1 MKSHV
6 GDSLAPRKRKLILWV
21 LGLVLLY
28 TVVGFLILPPIVRHV
43 AVKQISQQLGRE
55 VSIDKVKINPFAMS
69 ASVQG
74 LLIKDT
80 DGKPFISWDEVYVN
94 FQLSSFFGHAWV
106 FKEISMSKPY
116 IRVQMNKDKTFN
128 FSDIIAKFSTNAPAP
143 AKTAPANPVEVHV
156 ERLHIGGAEV
166 ALTDFTPREPFKRL
180 VGPMDL
186 TLDNFRT
193 EPDSKNPY
201 SFTGTTDAGETI
213 SWNGFFYLT
222 PLRSEGEFQLFNF
235 SLNKYAPLYQDLVRF
250 QVRDGSIALTLKYHV
265 EFSPTNRVNTV
276 SDLAYALRDFKLGM
290 PGDSNNIIDVPMFSI
305 TGASADL
312 QSRTA
317 IIDDVELTGAKAFLN
332 RNTNATVNVVELSKP
347 AESPTNAP
355 GGILFLLRSVTNAV
369 AMLLNSTNEWSGTVR
384 NVTATNCELHLTD
397 LANPHPAKLD
407 LSDITLQARN
417 LSNLPGTN
425 LQADFSLQWNT
436 NGAIHIGADV
446 AFQPTIAD
454 INLDF
459 SHLDLTTLDTYLAS
473 KVDLYILGSEVN
485 LHGTVRLR
493 PDVNDLPE
501 VSFNGDASLENFHTV
516 DGAYGRDLL
525 SWDALRFNRIAAN
538 LNPPLV
544 AMHEIVLDNAYARLT
559 IETNHTINLEN
570 VLKPADNGNPATNEV
585 KTATVAAVKPAT
597 NNTPVEVSIGT
608 IIITNT
614 TVNFSDLSLKP
625 NVKLMLRSVNG
636 TVSDLGSEKLQ
647 HAIVNLSAKV
657 DGTGPVTITGTIN
670 PLNGAQTND
679 LKISVKDVDL
689 TPASPYAGKFAGY
702 GIAEG
707 KLNLDL
713 SYHLV
718 GKKLEAKNVITLD
731 QFTFGDKVNS
741 PDATHLP
748 VRLAVAILKDR
759 NGKIVLDVPIDG
771 SVDDPD
777 IRTGKVIRR
786 ALLNILEKVAT
797 SPFSLLGAA
806 FGGSEALG
814 WQDFA
819 AGGKEL
825 TEADKKKL
833 DTLAKALDARPA
845 LKLQIAGSIDPE
857 GDREGLE
864 RKALDRE
871 IRTRLWKKLRRSDQ
885 AKTSAEQ
892 IVVSPADREHYI
904 QKMLTE
910 AYKAGKITPELIAAN
925 TNLAAYAAEAAKLF
939 PSNKRKKGG
948 QMLMMHAAA
957 ANSEPQAAAM
967 PATKLVPPPDAN
979 EALLL
984 ATIPVSNN
992 DLAAL
997 AAARAQIVQDY
1008 LLQSGKVDA
1017 ARIFLTASGAD
1028 NLRQGGSRTY
1038 LEFR

>member
-6 GDSLAPRKRKLILWV
+6 RDSLAPRKRKLILWV
-21 LGLVLLY
+21 CGLVLLY
-28 TVVGFLILPPIVRHV
+28 AVVGFLILPPIVRSV
-43 AVKQISQQLGRE
+43 AVKQISQQLNRE
-55 VSIDKVKINPFAMS
+55 VSIEKVKINPFAMS
-69 ASVQG
+69 ASIQG

-143 AKTAPANPVEVHV
+143 AKTTQASPVEVHV

-166 ALTDFTPREPFKRL
+166 ALTDFTPREAFKRL
-180 VGPMDL
+180 VGPLDL

-201 SFTGTTDAGETI
+201 SFIGTTDAGETI
-213 SWNGFFYLT
+213 SWSGFFSLT
-222 PLRSEGEFQLFNF
+222 PLRSEGEFRVFNF
-235 SLNKYAPLYQDLVRF
+235 ALKKYAPLYQDLIRF
-250 QVRDGSIALTLKYHV
+250 EVRDGSIAVALKYRV
-265 EFSPTNRVNTV
+265 EFSPTNRVAAV
-276 SDLAYALRDFKLGM
+276 DDMAYALRDFKLGM
-290 PGDSNNIIDVPMFSI
+290 PGDSNNIIDVPMFAI

-312 QSRTA
+312 QTHTA
-317 IIDDVELTGAKAFLN
+317 TIDDVELSGAKAFLN
-332 RNTNATVNVVELSKP
+332 RNTNSAVNVVELSKP

-446 AFQPTIAD
+446 AFRPTIAD
-454 INLDF
+454 INVDF
-459 SHLDLTTLDTYLAS
+459 SHLDLTTLDAYLAS

-493 PDVNDLPE
+493 PDVNDLPV

-516 DGAYGRDLL
+516 DGAFGQDLL
-525 SWDALRFNRIAAN
+525 KWDALRFNGITAN
-538 LNPPLV
+538 LNPPLI

-570 VLKPADNGNPATNEV
+570 ALKPADSGSPATNEV
-585 KTATVAAVKPAT
+585 KTAATAKPAT
-597 NNTPVEVSIGT
+597 NNTPVEVSIGA

-625 NVKLMLRSVNG
+625 NVKLMLRAVNG
-636 TVSDLGSEKLQ
+636 TVSDLGSENLQ
-647 HAIVNLSAKV
+647 HAIVNLNAKV
-657 DGTGPVTITGTIN
+657 DGTGPVSITGIIN

-689 TPASPYAGKFAGY
+689 TPAGPYSGKFAGY
-702 GIAEG
+702 SIAEG

-748 VRLAVAILKDR
+748 VRLAIAILKDR
-759 NGKIVLDVPIDG
+759 DGKIVLDVPVEG
-771 SVDDPD
+771 SIDDPKFR
-777 IRTGKVIRR
+777 IGKVVTR
-786 ALLNILEKVAT
+786 AIENILEKVAT

-806 FGGSEALG
+806 FGGGGESLG

-819 AGGKEL
+819 AGSAEL
-825 TEADKKKL
+825 TDADKAKL
-833 DTLAKALDARPA
+833 DSLAKALDARPA
-845 LKLQIAGSIDPE
+845 LKLAIAGSIDPE

-871 IRTRLWKKLRRSDQ
+871 IRTRMWKKLRRSDQ
-885 AKTSAEQ
+885 AKTSAAQ
-892 IVVSPADREHYI
+892 IVLSPADRTHYI

-925 TNLAAYAAEAAKLF
+925 TNLAAYAAQAANRL
-939 PSNKRKKGG
+939 PSNKRKTSG
-948 QMLMMHAAA
+948 QLLMLHAST
-957 ANSEPQAAAM
+957 ANTSPQAAAL
-967 PATKLVPPPDAN
+967 PVTKLVPPPDVN

-997 AAARAQIVQDY
+997 AAARAQTVQTY
-1008 LLQSGKVDA
+1008 LLQAGKVDA

>member
-1 MKSHV
+1 M
-6 GDSLAPRKRKLILWV
+6 
-21 LGLVLLY
+21 LLY
-28 TVVGFLILPPIVRHV
+28 AVVGFLILPPIVRSV

-55 VSIDKVKINPFAMS
+55 VSIEKVKINPFAMS
-69 ASVQG
+69 ASIQG

-80 DGKPFISWDEVYVN
+80 DGAPFISWDEVYVN
-94 FQLSSFFGHAWV
+94 FQLSSLFGHAWV
-106 FKEISMSKPY
+106 FKEISTSKPY

-128 FSDIIAKFSTNAPAP
+128 FSDIIAKFSTNAPAK
-143 AKTAPANPVEVHV
+143 AKTAPASPVEVHV

-166 ALTDFTPREPFKRL
+166 ALTDFTPREPFRRL
-180 VGPMDL
+180 VGPLDI

-193 EPDSKNPY
+193 DPGSKNPY
-201 SFTGTTDAGETI
+201 SFIGTTDAGETI
-213 SWNGFFYLT
+213 SWNGFFSLT
-222 PLRSEGEFQLFNF
+222 PLRSEGEFRLFNF
-235 SLNKYAPLYQDLVRF
+235 ALKKYAPLYQDLIRF
-250 QVRDGSIALTLKYHV
+250 QVRDGSIAVALKYRM
-265 EFSPTNRVNTV
+265 EFSPTNRVTAV
-276 SDLAYALRDFKLGM
+276 DDMAYALRDFKLGM
-290 PGDSNNIIDVPMFSI
+290 PGDSNNILDVPLFTI

-312 QSRTA
+312 QTHTA
-317 IIDDVELTGAKAFLN
+317 TIDDVELTGAKAFLN
-332 RNTNATVNVVELSKP
+332 RNTNAAVNVVELSKP

-454 INLDF
+454 IKVDF
-459 SHLDLTTLDTYLAS
+459 SHLDLTTLDAYLAS

-493 PDVNDLPE
+493 PDVNELPV
-501 VSFNGDASLENFHTV
+501 VSFNGSASLENFHTV
-516 DGAYGRDLL
+516 DGAFGQDLL
-525 SWDALRFNRIAAN
+525 KWDALRFNDITAN
-538 LNPPLV
+538 LNPPLM

-570 VLKPADNGNPATNEV
+570 VLKPADNGSPATNEV
-585 KTATVAAVKPAT
+585 KTAAAAKPAT
-597 NNTPVEVSIGT
+597 NNAPVEVSIGA

-647 HAIVNLSAKV
+647 HAIVNLNAKV
-657 DGTGPVTITGTIN
+657 DGTGPVSITGTIN

-689 TPASPYAGKFAGY
+689 TPAGPYSGKFAGY
-702 GIAEG
+702 SIAEG

-718 GKKLEAKNVITLD
+718 GKKLEAKNIITLD

-759 NGKIVLDVPIDG
+759 DGKIVLDVPVEG
-771 SVDDPD
+771 SIDDPKFR
-777 IRTGKVIRR
+777 IGKVVTR
-786 ALLNILEKVAT
+786 AIENILEKVAT

-806 FGGSEALG
+806 FGG
-814 WQDFA
+814 
-819 AGGKEL
+819 
-825 TEADKKKL
+825 
-833 DTLAKALDARPA
+833 
-845 LKLQIAGSIDPE
+845 
-857 GDREGLE
+857 
-864 RKALDRE
+864 
-871 IRTRLWKKLRRSDQ
+871 
-885 AKTSAEQ
+885 
-892 IVVSPADREHYI
+892 
-904 QKMLTE
+904 
-910 AYKAGKITPELIAAN
+910 
-925 TNLAAYAAEAAKLF
+925 
-939 PSNKRKKGG
+939 
-948 QMLMMHAAA
+948 
-957 ANSEPQAAAM
+957 
-967 PATKLVPPPDAN
+967 
-979 EALLL
+979 
-984 ATIPVSNN
+984 
-992 DLAAL
+992 
-997 AAARAQIVQDY
+997 
-1008 LLQSGKVDA
+1008 
-1017 ARIFLTASGAD
+1017 
-1028 NLRQGGSRTY
+1028 
-1038 LEFR
+1038 